1 MTRTLCCAA
10 LAAVTLAAC
19 GGDTAPSDATK
30 ADADAPTATL
40 VYTAIPDQD
49 ARQLEQRFAIVTE
62 ALEQALGID
71 VRYVPVKSYAAA
83 VTAFVNDDVQLA
95 WFGGFSGVQA
105 RLRQPGARAIAQ
117 GVEDPSY
124 RSYLIAHHSTG
135 LARSDTLV
143 DAFKG
148 KTFTFG
154 SKGSTSGRLMPE
166 FFLRQH
172 YGAAPDDIFS
182 RVGYSG
188 DHSRTIQLVQSG
200 AYQLGVLGYTT
211 WDSESRRGN
220 IDTDKVSIVWQ
231 SPDYPDYQWTIRG
244 DVDARFGAGFA
255 DKVQAAILAMDDPEL
270 LSRFPRSGFIPAS
283 NADFEPIAE
292 TARSVGLIE

>member
-1 MTRTLCCAA
+1 MTSRTCLTA
-10 LAAVTLAAC
+10 LAVLALAAC
-19 GGDTAPSDATK
+19 GNTTTEQAGETATADTPK
-30 ADADAPTATL
+30 PTL

-49 ARQLEQRFAIVTE
+49 ARQLEQRFAIVTD
-62 ALEQALGID
+62 ALEQSLGID
-71 VRYVPVKSYAAA
+71 VQYVPVKSYAAA
-83 VTAFVNDDVQLA
+83 VTAFVNDEVQLA

-105 RLRQPGARAIAQ
+105 RMKQPGARAIAQ

-135 LARSDTLV
+135 LERTDTLI
-143 DAFKG
+143 DEFKG

-166 FFLRQH
+166 FFLREH
-172 YGAAPDDIFS
+172 YGAAPDEIFS
-182 RVGYSG
+182 RVGFSG

-200 AYQLGVLGYTT
+200 AYELGVLGYTT
-211 WDSESRRGN
+211 WESESKRGN
-220 IDTDKVSIVWQ
+220 IDTDKVSVVWQ

-255 DKVQAAILAMDDPEL
+255 EKVQAAIIAMDDPEL
-270 LSRFPRSGFIPAS
+270 LSRFPRSGFIPAQNS
-283 NADFEPIAE
+283 DFEPIAE